1 MKLSTASIAK
11 TLTQFEAQAIPDN
24 HPVVAQLSTLFGE
37 HTFFLNNEGLNIV
50 EPAEMPESSQ
60 RTAQVIKLAAW
71 RDGGRESLA
80 PHEPEPTD
88 VVVVIDPDKPELN

>member
-50 EPAEMPESSQ
+50 EPAEMPEFEPAHGAGHQ
-60 RTAQVIKLAAW
+60 AGGMAGRRPREPGAA
-71 RDGGRESLA
+71 RAGADRRRRG
-80 PHEPEPTD
+80 H
-88 VVVVIDPDKPELN
+88 